1 MMGSYIW
8 CRGTT
13 DDKLNWAFNL
23 YDVDKSGTIQP
34 QEMEEIMLVNIPLG
48 LNIFERNRADSL

>member
-1 MMGSYIW
+1 MGSYIW

-23 YDVDKSGTIQP
+23 YDVDKNGTIQP
-34 QEMEEIMLVNIPLG
+34 QEMEEIMLVNIYH
-48 LNIFERNRADSL
+48 